1 MLLDIRKH
9 PDDILEDLP
18 YVSGHYL
25 RSFMDSLNYVNS
37 FDALLPCCALPS
49 WLAGLILFSH
59 LHAQVR
65 SSALKVFDARQINWR
80 GSVRQCLVALR
91 ASSSPRQLIWRGPE
105 ASSAGLRV
113 FLVRAKLIGAEMS
126 DSTCRRHRYS
136 TPPPTPRALQAS
148 WCVVGSRGKIGPHTN
163 EPEL

>member
-1 MLLDIRKH
+1 M
-9 PDDILEDLP
+9 P

-80 GSVRQCLVALR
+80 GTLRQYMCLTGLR
-91 ASSSPRQLIWRGPE
+91 IASSPRQMNWCD
-105 ASSAGLRV
+105 SYNV
-113 FLVRAKLIGAEMS
+113 NAKSFGAE
-126 DSTCRRHRYS
+126 
-136 TPPPTPRALQAS
+136 L
-148 WCVVGSRGKIGPHTN
+148 
-163 EPEL
+163 

>member
-1 MLLDIRKH
+1 MTLTYGVLSTMLLDIRKH

-59 LHAQVR
+59 LHAQLR
-65 SSALKVFDARQINWR
+65 SS
-80 GSVRQCLVALR
+80 
-91 ASSSPRQLIWRGPE
+91 
-105 ASSAGLRV
+105 
-113 FLVRAKLIGAEMS
+113 FLMRAKLIGAEVS
-126 DSTCRRHRYS
+126 GSALLPCGLLLHR
-136 TPPPTPRALQAS
+136 A
-148 WCVVGSRGKIGPHTN
+148 N
-163 EPEL
+163 

>member
-59 LHAQVR
+59 LHAQLR
-65 SSALKVFDARQINWR
+65 SSALEVSDAPQINWR
-80 GSVRQCLVALR
+80 GGVRQCFAALR
-91 ASSSPRQLIWRGPE
+91 ASPSPRQLIWRGPE
-105 ASSAGLRV
+105 ASIAGLWGV
-113 FLVRAKLIGAEMS
+113 I
-126 DSTCRRHRYS
+126 DSSRHRLHEHY
-136 TPPPTPRALQAS
+136 RR
-148 WCVVGSRGKIGPHTN
+148 VGVLLGHGAK
-163 EPEL
+163 